1 MIIDRNPSQEVTH
14 SLQAIP
20 FSGLIGGPLN
30 ACIEAQAMAARRTW
44 DFIQEAGL
52 NIDPATGDKTA
63 VNVSFSFLQGGR
75 MMQLDVP
82 LLTIVPIPYMTIHS
96 MDINFKASISAST
109 SVATE
114 QAESTSQGGDVGVS
128 GGAKLGLFQAD
139 AKINANYSSKKD
151 SKATAESKY
160 CVEYTMDVAVK
171 AGQDSMPAGLAKVL
185 EILANSLNIS
195 AVGEAPHRGG
205 AGLSAFEASV

>member
-1 MIIDRNPSQEVTH
+1 MIVDKNPSQEVTH

-30 ACIEAQAMAARRTW
+30 ACIEAQAMAARQTW
-44 DFIQEAGL
+44 NFIQEAGL
-52 NIDPATGDKTA
+52 EIDPATGEKTA

-82 LLTIVPIPYMTIHS
+82 LLTIIPIPYMTIHS

-109 SVATE
+109 SMATG
-114 QAESTSQGGDVGVS
+114 QAESASQGGEVGVS
-128 GGAKLGLFQAD
+128 SGAKLGMFQAD

-195 AVGEAPHRGG
+195 AVGEAPPVVGT
-205 AGLSAFEASV
+205 GLSSFGDSV